1 MAERQK
7 LKKLNTTSN
16 ESHNS
21 IDQQKKATKLNKIIS
36 KKKQKRTKIQGINDS
51 PNLKDSHVKLEYNEI
66 IYHDQDQAIDKNDNL
81 KIEEVQNPLGG

>member
-36 KKKQKRTKIQGINDS
+36 KKKQKRIKIQGINDP

-66 IYHDQDQAIDKNDNL
+66 IYHDQDQAIGKNDNL